1 MAKLQMYQKE
11 AYCDLLSLIRTPS
24 FFLPAL
30 LFPLVFYVF
39 FGIVMNFSGNPTSYM
54 LVSYVCFGVMGP
66 SLFNFAASVASD
78 RVQGWLTLKQLSPMP
93 LMAYVGAKYFSS
105 LVFSLVI
112 ALVLFVTAA
121 VFADVRLET
130 WQWLSLL
137 VIALA
142 GTLPFALL
150 GLLMGLCFSEK
161 AAPAVV
167 NLVYLPMAFLSGL
180 WVPVMYL
187 PEAVQFI
194 SPWLPAYHFAQLSYA
209 VIGAQQSDSLLGH
222 IAYLVVFSAGL
233 LAIVTWRYQ
242 RLYK

>member
-1 MAKLQMYQKE
+1 MAKLQIYKKE
-11 AYCDLLSLIRTPS
+11 AYYDLLSLIRTPS

-39 FGIVMNFSGNPTSYM
+39 FGIVMNYSGSSSSYM

-66 SLFNFAASVASD
+66 SLFNFSASVASD

-105 LVFSLVI
+105 LVFSLII

-121 VFADVRLET
+121 VFAEVRLES

-137 VIALA
+137 IIALV
-142 GTLPFALL
+142 GTLPFALI

-187 PEAVQFI
+187 PEAIQFI
-194 SPWLPAYHFAQLSYA
+194 APWLPSYHFAQLSYA
-209 VIGAQQSDSLLGH
+209 VIGAQQSSSLLGH
-222 IAYLVVFSAGL
+222 IVYLVVFSASL
-233 LAIVTWRYQ
+233 LAVVSWRYQ